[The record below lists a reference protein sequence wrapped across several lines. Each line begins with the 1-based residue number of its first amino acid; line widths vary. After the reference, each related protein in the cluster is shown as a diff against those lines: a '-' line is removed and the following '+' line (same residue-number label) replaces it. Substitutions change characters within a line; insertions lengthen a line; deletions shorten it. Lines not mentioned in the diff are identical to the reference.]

1 VTSCAGVSTTQRY
14 DLYSP
19 EFRATTHETY
29 ARMREDSPIHLQP
42 GLDGET
48 PIWFVTRYEDVVTVL
63 SDNERF
69 VVDVKLALTEEELR
83 AMDEAS
89 PLPNDDRINT
99 SLLTMDGENHRRLRQ
114 LVAQAF
120 TPRMVDR
127 LRPRIHEI
135 ADDLVDRVAAEG
147 RMELVDDFAFTLPI
161 TVIAELLGIPV
172 EDRDRFRVWSNSFL
186 LPPLTDELRE
196 QFLRHTDEFVAYLD
210 ELFAKRRAEPSDDL
224 VSALVQAEEHGD
236 RLSENE
242 LYSMTVL
249 LIVAGHETTV
259 SLITNAVLALLGQ
272 PDELERLKADP
283 SLMRTAVEELLR
295 YDSPVER
302 TIARWVTEDTQL
314 GGHAIA
320 RGNLVIAVVGSANR
334 DDAQFPAADVLD
346 LGRAE
351 NRHVGFGRGP
361 HFCLGAPLARLET
374 EIALETLLRRL
385 PNLRL
390 DIAED
395 DLYWRPIPLF
405 RSLAALPVAWDV

>member
-1 VTSCAGVSTTQRY
+1 VSTTQRY

-19 EFRATTHETY
+19 EFRARTHETY
-29 ARMREDSPIHLQP
+29 ARMREESPVHLQP

-48 PIWFVTRYEDVVTVL
+48 PIWFVTGYDDVVTVL

-69 VVDVKLALTEEELR
+69 VVDAKLALTEDELR

-89 PLPNDDRINT
+89 RLPNDDRVNT
-99 SLLTMDGENHRRLRQ
+99 NLLTMDGEDHRRVRQ
-114 LVAQAF
+114 LVAKAF
-120 TPRMVDR
+120 TPRMVER
-127 LRPRIHEI
+127 LRPRIQEI

-147 RMELVDDFAFTLPI
+147 RMELVDDFAFPLPI

-172 EDRDRFRVWSNSFL
+172 EDRDRFRVWSNSFV
-186 LPPLTDELRE
+186 LPPMTDELRE

-210 ELFAKRRAEPSDDL
+210 ARFAERRAAPSDDL
-224 VSALVQAEEHGD
+224 LSALVQAEDDGD

-242 LYSMTVL
+242 LYSMAVL

-272 PDELERLKADP
+272 PDELERLQADP

-314 GGHAIA
+314 GGQSIA

-334 DDAQFPAADVLD
+334 DDAQFPDADVLD
-346 LGRAE
+346 LGRTA

-390 DIAED
+390 AIAED

-405 RSLAALPVAWDV
+405 RSLASLPVAWDV

>member
-1 VTSCAGVSTTQRY
+1 MSTTQRY

-19 EFRATTHETY
+19 EFRAKTHETY
-29 ARMREDSPIHLQP
+29 ARMREESPVHLQP

-48 PIWFVTRYEDVVTVL
+48 PIWFVTRYDDVVTVL
-63 SDNERF
+63 TDNERF
-69 VVDVKLALTEEELR
+69 VVDAKLALTENELR

-89 PLPNDDRINT
+89 RLPNDDRVNT
-99 SLLTMDGENHRRLRQ
+99 NLLTMDGEDHRRVRQ
-114 LVAQAF
+114 LVAKAF
-120 TPRMVDR
+120 TPRMVER
-127 LRPRIHEI
+127 LRPRIQEI

-147 RMELVDDFAFTLPI
+147 RMELVDDFAFPLPI

-172 EDRDRFRVWSNSFL
+172 EDRDRFRVWSNSFV
-186 LPPLTDELRE
+186 LPPMTDELRA

-210 ELFAKRRAEPSDDL
+210 ALFAERRTAPSDDL
-224 VSALVQAEEHGD
+224 LSALVQAENDGD

-242 LYSMTVL
+242 LYSMAVL

-259 SLITNAVLALLGQ
+259 SLITNAVLTLLGQ
-272 PDELERLKADP
+272 PDELERLQADP

-314 GGHAIA
+314 GGQSLA
-320 RGNLVIAVVGSANR
+320 RGNLVIAVLGSANR
-334 DDAQFPAADVLD
+334 DDAQFPDADDLD
-346 LGRAE
+346 LGRTA

-390 DIAED
+390 AIAED

-405 RSLAALPVAWDV
+405 RSLASLPVAWDV